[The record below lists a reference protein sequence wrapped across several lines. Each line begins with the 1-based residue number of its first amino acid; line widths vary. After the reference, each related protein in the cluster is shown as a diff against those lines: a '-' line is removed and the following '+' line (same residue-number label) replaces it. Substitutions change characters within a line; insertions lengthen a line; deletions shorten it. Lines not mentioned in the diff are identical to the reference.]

1 MTAVDG
7 LVSTII
13 PAYNREGMVGA
24 AVQSAWAQTHRPIEI
39 ILVDDGSTDGT
50 LAELNRLAAEHP
62 ETIRVAHREN
72 GGPGLARETGRGLA
86 RGEFIQYLDSDDLL
100 LPRKFEVQVAALRA
114 HPECGIAYGRSRLID
129 SNGNTLKENSKW
141 TGRKFDRLFPGL
153 LVDRWWHTHTPLYRR
168 SLCDEIGPWPRQR
181 PEDWDY
187 DARAGAFGT
196 RLVFCDE
203 VVSCHRQHAGLRV
216 SRSSPER
223 YLPQEAWFLP
233 RLYACAVQARVPADS
248 PEMRHFARWAFAL
261 ARHVGALGMA
271 DSADELLAL
280 AVRAGG
286 RPTPGMRAIR
296 MGAMLLGW
304 RLTGRLCRLAERLAS
319 KRPGDET
326 MAPSWAE
333 GRGA

>member
-1 MTAVDG
+1 MTRAAAEM
-7 LVSTII
+7 VSTII
-13 PAYNREGMVGA
+13 PAYNRAGMIGA
-24 AVQSAWAQTHRPIEI
+24 AVQSALAQTYRPIEI
-39 ILVDDGSTDGT
+39 ILVDDGSTDNT

-62 ETIRVAHREN
+62 EIIRVAHREN
-72 GGPGLARETGRGLA
+72 GGPGLARETGRLLA

-114 HPECGIAYGRSRLID
+114 NPNCGIAYGRTALINAAG
-129 SNGNTLKENSKW
+129 SVLKEPSKW
-141 TGRKFDRLFPGL
+141 TGKKFEHLFPAL

-168 SLCDEIGPWPRQR
+168 SLCDQIGAWPEQQ

-187 DARAGAFGT
+187 DARAGATGT

-203 VVSCHRQHAGLRV
+203 VVSCHRQHEGHRITH
-216 SRSSPER
+216 RPHER

-233 RLYACAVQARVPADS
+233 RLYECAVRAGVPSDS

-261 ARHVGALGMA
+261 ARNVGSLGMA

-286 RPTPGMRAIR
+286 RMTGGMRLVGFCAH
-296 MGAMLLGW
+296 LFGW
-304 RLTGRLCRLAERLAS
+304 RVTGHLGQFAERHLAKGAGKKTLTLS
-319 KRPGDET
+319 WAGDEV
-326 MAPSWAE
+326 
-333 GRGA
+333 